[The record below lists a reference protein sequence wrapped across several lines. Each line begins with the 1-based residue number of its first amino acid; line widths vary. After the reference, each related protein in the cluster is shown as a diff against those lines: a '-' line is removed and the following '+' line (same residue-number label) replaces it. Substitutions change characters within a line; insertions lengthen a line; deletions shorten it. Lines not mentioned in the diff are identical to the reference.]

1 MKYFLIILFLT
12 SALFSCT
19 KEIIQQKLTVDVT
32 PLNGGT
38 VSPPTNA
45 YERGMVVSLLATPS
59 GEYIFKQWQGGVSG
73 TNNPVSIT
81 MDSDK
86 QVTGVFEKRQYPL
99 TLKIEGNGTVKEEVI
114 ALATQSQYP
123 SGTTVRLTAQPVYPQ
138 AFTGWSGD
146 LSSTANPF
154 DIIINKPLSLNATFK
169 KVDLL
174 YKFNNSNFIYI
185 GELNNKRYFLS
196 KNRESWINGLKFTLN
211 NENLSLASIDNN
223 ETLEFL
229 KSKIS
234 SNINKVTD
242 YTNEPIVHIGLSYNR
257 AENKFYWQNGK
268 PFLNNNWF
276 LSGHPEQSTL
286 NYNVN
291 IGGFMYFNTGAISES
306 NDLASW
312 WYVIEETPYNYPPP
326 TDFSAK
332 PFSYFSATSDNGC
345 FSSNTAISFSNLS
358 QRGEKYNWT
367 FSDGQTSTEKNPSK
381 TFNGSSPI
389 KVSLTTT
396 NSGGTNTF
404 ESFINFKCPLNYK
417 SFQDKISKG
426 YLWNGKKVSFLT
438 QRNDLEPS
446 VINKW
451 LGYLDLANEFYF
463 SSTNLYIG
471 NSSLKEAGGNQL
483 IAVVNSTCGA
493 GCGLLGK
500 NGIEY
505 LNYFFDFDYDLLK
518 RDGTV
523 NHIPF
528 YEMGRN
534 YWTYS
539 EKLTYGS
546 YGLESNVTGFAV
558 YMRFKSMEYAKLLP
572 GKFDGIDFDIFKSNV
587 KNMAGVYINNN
598 ALTFENTFGSNKG
611 FSVNKQNLSSADLF
625 ASFCF
630 KIETEYSKPDFSTL
644 IWKEVAKRPN
654 ATNRQDAIDN
664 FVLATCATLNKNIA
678 SKFQEWKFPVSESA
692 VNEAKKYGL

>member
-1 MKYFLIILFLT
+1 MIRKIHCLFFIT
-12 SALFSCT
+12 FLFSCS
-19 KEIIQQKLTVDVT
+19 KEIIEQKLTVDILPV
-32 PLNGGT
+32 NGGS
-38 VSPPTNA
+38 VSPPSNA
-45 YERGMVVSLLATPS
+45 FERGSLVSLLATPAS
-59 GEYIFKQWQGGVSG
+59 DYIFKQWQGGVSG

-99 TLKIEGNGTVKEEVI
+99 TLKIEGSGTVKEEVI

-146 LSSTANPF
+146 LSSTVNPL
-154 DIIINKPLSLNATFK
+154 DIIINKPLSLTATFK

-174 YKFNNSNFIYI
+174 YKFNNSNFIYL
-185 GELNNKRYFLS
+185 GELNNKKYFLS
-196 KNRESWINGLKFTLN
+196 KNRESWINSLKFTLN
-211 NENLSLASIDNN
+211 NENLSLASIENN

-229 KSKIS
+229 KSIIG
-234 SNINKVTD
+234 SNINKVID

-257 AENKFYWQNGK
+257 ADNKFYWQNGK

-332 PFSYFSATSDNGC
+332 PFSYFSAASDNGC
-345 FSSNTAISFSNLS
+345 FLSNSAISFSNLS
-358 QRGEKYNWT
+358 QRGEKYTWT
-367 FSDGQTSTEKNPSK
+367 FSDGQTSIEKNPSK
-381 TFNGSSPI
+381 TFSGSSPI

-426 YLWNGKKVSFLT
+426 YLWNGKKVSILT
-438 QRNDLEPS
+438 QRNDLDPS

-463 SSTNLYIG
+463 SATNLNIG

-493 GCGLLGK
+493 GCGIIGS

-546 YGLESNVTGFAV
+546 YGIESMVTGFAV

-598 ALTFENTFGSNKG
+598 TLTFENTFGSNKG
-611 FSVNKQNLSSADLF
+611 FAINNQNLSSADLF
-625 ASFCF
+625 ASFCY
-630 KIETEYSKPDFSTL
+630 KIESEYSKPDFSST

-664 FVLATCATLNKNIA
+664 FILATCATLNKNVVA
-678 SKFQEWKFPVSESA
+678 KFIEWKFPVSNNA
-692 VNEAKKYGL
+692 INEAKKYN